1 MDCTNSNYDY
11 LGNLFFSF
19 YPAYNPKPKDLPI
32 GILNEDKGTTI
43 QDKMLT
49 LVKIRG

>member
-11 LGNLFFSF
+11 LGNFSLAF

>member
-11 LGNLFFSF
+11 LVIFSLAF

-32 GILNEDKGTTI
+32 GILNEIKVQRFKI
-43 QDKMLT
+43 KMLT
-49 LVKIRG
+49 LVKN